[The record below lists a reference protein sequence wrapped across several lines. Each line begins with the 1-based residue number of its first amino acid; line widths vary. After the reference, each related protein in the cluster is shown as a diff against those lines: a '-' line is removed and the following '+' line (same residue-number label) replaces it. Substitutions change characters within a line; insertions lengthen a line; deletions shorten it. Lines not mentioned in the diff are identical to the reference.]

1 MVLKRDSRLDRGF
14 CQDDY
19 REELILRERN
29 IKNMCGITGFWNH
42 NKTRSEEELRFIVKT
57 MAEQIRPR
65 GPDDCGEWVES
76 EQGLALGHRR
86 LSIVDLSPAGH
97 QPMTSACGRYIII
110 YNGEIYN
117 APDIKAEILKE
128 HSLSFQGTSDTEALL
143 EGCALWGVKATV
155 SKCIG
160 MFGFALWDRRDKVL
174 TLVRD
179 RMGIKPLYWGWQ
191 GEGASKT
198 FFFGSQLKSF
208 KPHPRWNPQID
219 QTIVTSYLRYG
230 YVPAPRSIYQNI
242 HQLDPGHIL
251 TVNESGTIND
261 EAYWRLE
268 DHVTTAPVHNDPT
281 QALDQ
286 LEDLLKDA
294 VGRRMVA
301 DVPLG
306 AFLSGGIDSSLV
318 VSLMQAQS
326 TRPVKTFSIGFDQ
339 PEYNEAPYA
348 KAIAQHLGTDHT
360 EMYVPV
366 EEAADVIPQI
376 PEFYDEPFADSS
388 QIPTYLVSKMAREHV
403 TVSLSG
409 DGGDELFTGYNRY
422 FYTQQLW
429 GKFSWMPAPLR
440 KAMAAGITTLS
451 EESWD
456 TLGRLI
462 PEKLR
467 PKYVGQKAHKVAKIM
482 QRPTEEGL
490 YQSLISQA
498 HTPEKYSLSAQENPD
513 WEHLL
518 KRDDFP
524 GLIEYMQYLD
534 MKTYLPND
542 ILTKVDRASM
552 AVSLEARVPLLDHR
566 VVEFAAAMP
575 LNLKIKDNKAKW
587 PLRQILNRYVPSEM
601 VERPKTGFGIP
612 IHNWLRGRL
621 KNWGEELLSE
631 TSLRDTQML
640 NPHTVRSLWEGY
652 QKGENQEAYSLW
664 TMLML
669 QAWHRTV

>member
-1 MVLKRDSRLDRGF
+1 
-14 CQDDY
+14 
-19 REELILRERN
+19 
-29 IKNMCGITGFWNH
+29 MCGITGFWSPNTIH
-42 NKTRSEEELRFIVKT
+42 SKEELTSIVKT
-57 MAEQIRPR
+57 MAEQIQTR
-65 GPDDCGEWVES
+65 GPDDCGEWVDAER
-76 EQGLALGHRR
+76 GLALGHRR
-86 LSIVDLSPAGH
+86 LSIVDLSPSGH
-97 QPMTSACGRYIII
+97 QPMTSACGRYVII

-117 APDIKAEILKE
+117 APDIKKDILTE
-128 HSLSFQGTSDTEALL
+128 QPRAFRGTSDTEVIL
-143 EGCALWGVKATV
+143 EGCALWGVTATV

-191 GEGASKT
+191 GDGKAKT

-208 KPHPRWNPQID
+208 KPHTKWHPKID
-219 QTIVTSYLRYG
+219 QTVVTSYLRYG
-230 YVPAPRSIYQNI
+230 YVPAPRSIYQDI

-251 TVNESGTIND
+251 RVDESGKVTID
-261 EAYWRLE
+261 AYWRLE
-268 DHVTTAPVHNDPT
+268 DHVTQRPTSCDPAQT
-281 QALDQ
+281 LDQ
-286 LEDLLKDA
+286 LEELLKDA

-326 TRPVKTFSIGFDQ
+326 KRPVKTFSIGFDQ
-339 PEYNEAPYA
+339 PDYNEAPYA

-360 EMYVPV
+360 EMYLPV

-409 DGGDELFTGYNRY
+409 DGGDELFAGYNRY
-422 FYTQQLW
+422 FYTQKLW
-429 GKFSWMPAPLR
+429 GKFSWMPGVLK

-456 TLGRLI
+456 AVGQLI
-462 PEKLR
+462 PQSVR
-467 PKYVGQKAHKVAKIM
+467 PRYVGQKAHKVAKIM

-490 YQSLISQA
+490 YQSLVSQA
-498 HTPEKYSLSAQENPD
+498 HTPEKYSLSAKENPD
-513 WEHLL
+513 WAHLL

-552 AVSLEARVPLLDHR
+552 AVGLEARVPLLDHR
-566 VVEFAAAMP
+566 VVEFAASMP
-575 LNLKIKDNKAKW
+575 LDLKIRENKPKW

-601 VERPKTGFGIP
+601 FERPKTGFGIP
-612 IHNWLRGRL
+612 IHHWLRGRL
-621 KNWGEELLSE
+621 RDWGEELLSE
-631 TSLRDTQML
+631 SALKDTQML
-640 NPHTVRSLWEGY
+640 NPETVRSLWDGY

-669 QAWHRTV
+669 QAWHRQSI